1 MVSVENNSIL
11 KKISAVI
18 VMITALVFFSFNV
31 FADTPVQPLQ
41 VITYS
46 DTTTN
51 VRISGTAER
60 LHYNVDS
67 FQVVFMNPPNN
78 YGTACTPVLV
88 SFRFYNSSELPAYV
102 GQAEFE
108 LTATN
113 GTGAVNTIIYGYDQ
127 ISTDL
132 FVAESSY
139 STSEVGRIGIGA
151 SNDFA
156 YYTGFVIPPK
166 TSLYFSCIVY
176 VNASAYGQNNT
187 GATEDVNQVTLSALN
202 LYTNQLSFSEDYPY
216 HNQPIDFT
224 DIIDEISNLSSTVS
238 TSSEMQSLINA
249 VSYIYQPSSHTV
261 TNTTYANLQ
270 TNTTLLSSNGV
281 EVVSLIRP
289 SINFID
295 TSVQYNDYLE
305 TGLINS
311 HQYIDVVF
319 DHYLMLRNTN
329 ANSAYSISYG
339 IFNLRHNITK
349 PSQWSYVTKFVEEC
363 DDSNI
368 NYMITAV
375 GTSVDLLRV
384 SVNQRM
390 KDNYAKVWLYPDSV
404 QFVHIKYHRIYRLDQ
419 YSQNASYDY
428 GFSFNDTTVVADN
441 KTLTAE
447 RAPAYD
453 SYIFDKNIA
462 VNRILED
469 FDIYID
475 TYNSVNGVDDS
486 SDISNDVADVSDSNH
501 IIEESY
507 YSANASAIEATGL
520 SNYRFSNEQNNG
532 IGKVADD
539 FMLLWNALGS
549 WNGVYIF
556 SLTMALATFI
566 MRHGGL
572 FTIKRET
579 SDKGGED

>member
-1 MVSVENNSIL
+1 MISVENNSIL

-18 VMITALVFFSFNV
+18 VMITALLFFSFNV

-46 DTTTN
+46 DTSTS

-60 LHYNVDS
+60 LHYNIDS

-88 SFRFYNSSELPAYV
+88 SFRFYNASDNPAYV
-102 GQAEFE
+102 GQPEFE
-108 LTATN
+108 LTATT
-113 GTGAVNTIIYGYDQ
+113 GTGSVNTIIYGYDQ

-139 STSEVGRIGIGA
+139 STAEVGRIGIGA

-156 YYTGFVIPPK
+156 YYTGFVIPPR

-176 VNASAYGQNNT
+176 INASAYGQNNT
-187 GATEDVNQVTLSALN
+187 GSQEDVNQVTLSKLN
-202 LYTNQLSFSEDYPY
+202 LYTNQISFSADYPY
-216 HNQPIDFT
+216 HNKPIDFSG
-224 DIIDEISNLSSTVS
+224 IIQAISDLSDTVS
-238 TSSEMQSLINA
+238 TSTEMQDLIDAVTYSGSSPSYLLGNGNA
-249 VSYIYQPSSHTV
+249 TYIEKRFSSDYTVFLHRFVSQPYLVYSDTVIDPSNDNVYQNASVRYDIKFIITEQVVNSNLSISPSSIITDILP
-261 TNTTYANLQ
+261 NGYYANLVVDNMFTSSFESYNLNNNRLTLNRKN
-270 TNTTLLSSNGV
+270 TNVISYRYVLNKGPHVSVINAHITLPYGTTLTFGTP
-281 EVVSLIRP
+281 SLDSFTSYYDRTDVYAP
-289 SINFID
+289 ESEYFILRD
-295 TSVQYNDYLE
+295 LYL
-305 TGLINS
+305 
-311 HQYIDVVF
+311 
-319 DHYLMLRNTN
+319 
-329 ANSAYSISYG
+329 AYS
-339 IFNLRHNITK
+339 
-349 PSQWSYVTKFVEEC
+349 Q
-363 DDSNI
+363 
-368 NYMITAV
+368 
-375 GTSVDLLRV
+375 
-384 SVNQRM
+384 
-390 KDNYAKVWLYPDSV
+390 
-404 QFVHIKYHRIYRLDQ
+404 
-419 YSQNASYDY
+419 
-428 GFSFNDTTVVADN
+428 
-441 KTLTAE
+441 
-447 RAPAYD
+447 
-453 SYIFDKNIA
+453 
-462 VNRILED
+462 
-469 FDIYID
+469 
-475 TYNSVNGVDDS
+475 VNGLDDS
-486 SDISNDVADVSDSNH
+486 SDISNNVSDVSDSNH

-579 SDKGGED
+579 SDKGGDGE